1 MLYNRK
7 SSLGSA
13 LPSKRPK
20 RIIKKSRLAND
31 LDYDDDT
38 FDDDENARNDFY
50 PSDDTGEDTNEGVSE
65 ATSDNDATLVMGGK
79 GMVDDDG
86 DELVSDEEGAS
97 DEFNENKSKMNKRF
111 SNNNAHNPRHFK
123 EEWNSG
129 EDTNERY
136 CICKDISYGDMVMC
150 DEQGVSCFFFLN
162 FDLVG
167 FELRIS

>member
-65 ATSDNDATLVMGGK
+65 ATSDNDATLVMGGGGGGASGK
-79 GMVDDDG
+79 GLVEDG
-86 DELVSDEEGAS
+86 DDLVSDEEGAS
-97 DEFNENKSKMNKRF
+97 DEFESKSKMNKRF
-111 SNNNAHNPRHFK
+111 NNAHNPRHFK

-136 CICKDISYGDMVMC
+136 CICKDISYGDMIMC
-150 DEQGVSCFFFLN
+150 DEHGVSCFFVFL
-162 FDLVG
+162 
-167 FELRIS
+167 

>member
-97 DEFNENKSKMNKRF
+97 DEFNESKSKMNKRF

-150 DEQGVSCFFFLN
+150 DEQGVSCFFFE
-162 FDLVG
+162 F
-167 FELRIS
+167 